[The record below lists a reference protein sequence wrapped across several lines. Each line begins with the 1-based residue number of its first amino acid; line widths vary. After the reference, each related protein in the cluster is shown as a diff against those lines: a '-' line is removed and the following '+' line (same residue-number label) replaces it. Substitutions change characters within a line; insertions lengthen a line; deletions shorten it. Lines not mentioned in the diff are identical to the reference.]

1 MRIKKGDRVIPS
13 GVGRTNSWGKIVG
26 TVLQRRGNSVFVHWD
41 GTHFEDEMDIKEVKI
56 SDDKDKISDDK
67 DKISDEKD
75 KTLEQLIGNNE
86 YLPDSRIAEL
96 LEDLEDKKT

>member
-13 GVGRTNSWGKIVG
+13 GVGRTSSWGKIVG
-26 TVLQRRGNSVFVHWD
+26 TVLQRKGNSVFVHWD

-56 SDDKDKISDDK
+56 SDEKDEISDD
-67 DKISDEKD
+67 KD
-75 KTLEQLIGNNE
+75 KTLEQLIGGNE

-96 LEDLEDKKT
+96 LDDLEDKKT